1 MCCIG
6 RTICWHWQSQCA
18 ESQGAATAYPPAC
31 QRAASPARHNLRYT
45 CSPESRAWN
54 PDTATWAVQSR
65 AVGRHGVRL
74 LQPLDEAL
82 AQARHLRNLTDRN
95 FAGGT
100 RQLLCAPTALG
111 VDLLLLGSAL
121 LLLCGGGGGGGGMQR
136 FRFGQNTATST
147 CWEVYTASPSRKSP
161 T

>member
-1 MCCIG
+1 M
-6 RTICWHWQSQCA
+6 
-18 ESQGAATAYPPAC
+18 
-31 QRAASPARHNLRYT
+31 
-45 CSPESRAWN
+45 
-54 PDTATWAVQSR
+54 QSR

-95 FAGGT
+95 FAGT

-111 VDLLLLGSAL
+111 VDLVLLGSAL